1 MPPVTLKNKVNP
13 LTWNVPITNKDG
25 TPTYE
30 FQVKWLQQATAN
42 ANVTDLS
49 SGTKVSAVLD
59 LIGSGKGSIL
69 YRGAIQWNTL
79 SGAAGHDG
87 WVLTWNDTTGLPE
100 WRAVASGGGGGAS
113 SFWLD
118 GTDGYAALVD
128 SNGLLVLDSL
138 GRGIYSKDPVLPAA
152 MIPNPAGY
160 VTGTLGA
167 TVVNKVKGVTNG
179 SNAAP
184 GDVGEY
190 LEASIVTGSSVAL
203 TAGTPAN
210 VVFLDLPAGDWEV
223 RGKVAFN
230 GFSGITTTFLRGALN
245 SVSATLPSPE
255 DISYE
260 LFGQGS
266 GATGL
271 GGFFAITPKRFNV
284 AVTTRVYMIAQA
296 DSGSGIGAY
305 GTVAARRVR

>member
-1 MPPVTLKNKVNP
+1 MTLATMKNGVSP
-13 LTWNVPITNKDG
+13 LTWNVPIANKDG

-30 FQVKWLQQATAN
+30 FQVKWLKQAAAN
-42 ANVTDLS
+42 ASIPDL
-49 SGTKVSAVLD
+49 TTAAKVSKVLD
-59 LIGSGKGSIL
+59 LIGAGQGSIL
-69 YRGAIQWNTL
+69 YRGALQWNTL

-100 WRAVASGGGGGAS
+100 WRAVASGGGGAS

-118 GTDGYAALVD
+118 GTDGYVALVD

-152 MIPNPAGY
+152 MLPTLAGY
-160 VTGTLGA
+160 ISGTYTA
-167 TVVNKVKGVTNG
+167 VVVNKVKGVTDG
-179 SNAAP
+179 SNAAA

-190 LEASIVTGSSVAL
+190 LEASIPTGSSVAL
-203 TAGTPAN
+203 TAGSPAN
-210 VVFLDLPAGDWEV
+210 VLFLDLPAGDWEV

-230 GFSGITTTFLRGALN
+230 GFSGITTTFLRAALN
-245 SVSATLPSPE
+245 SVSATLPAAE
-255 DISYE
+255 DISYS

-271 GGFFAITPKRFNV
+271 GGFFGIDPKRFNV
-284 AVTTRVYMIAQA
+284 SVTTRVYMLAQT
-296 DSGSGIGAY
+296 DSGSGVGAY
-305 GTVAARRVR
+305 GTIAARRIR